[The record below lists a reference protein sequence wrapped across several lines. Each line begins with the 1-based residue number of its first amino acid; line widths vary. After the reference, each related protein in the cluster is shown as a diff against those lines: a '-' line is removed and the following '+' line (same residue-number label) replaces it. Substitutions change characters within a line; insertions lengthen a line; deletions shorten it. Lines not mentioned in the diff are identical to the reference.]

1 MPAAGAR
8 FSPRKQPV
16 QARSRLT
23 VKAIVEA
30 TAQVLVAVGYE
41 RATTD
46 VIAAR
51 AGVSIGT
58 LYQYFPNKE
67 SLVAALIKDHVD
79 EITRLLEAALA
90 AAADASLESALRGM
104 IHAGVEAHRVDP
116 ALHKVLFEQV
126 PRDRMLGK
134 HLDTSTRLQAMI
146 EEFLC
151 RKLPGLP
158 RGRIRTVAL
167 VLETTVEALTHRAV
181 VDAPE
186 WLRSREIE
194 KEALLLLRPYLSG
207 MATQRARLSRERD
220 A

>member
-1 MPAAGAR
+1 MSAADAR

-30 TAQVLVAVGYE
+30 TAQVLVASGYE

-46 VIAAR
+46 AIAAR

-79 EITRLLEAALA
+79 EIMRTVAASLA
-90 AAADASLESALRGM
+90 ETADAPVESALQGI

-126 PRDRMLGK
+126 PRNKMLGK
-134 HLDTSTRLQAMI
+134 HLDTSSRLQAMI

-151 RKLPGLP
+151 RKAPGLP
-158 RGRIRTVAL
+158 RSRLRMAAL

-194 KEALLLLRPYLSG
+194 KEALLLLRPYLLGVVS
-207 MATQRARLSRERD
+207 
-220 A
+220 

>member
-1 MPAAGAR
+1 MSAADTR
-8 FSPRKQPV
+8 FSQRKEPV

-30 TAQVLVAVGYE
+30 TAQVLVAIGYE

-46 VIAAR
+46 AIAGR

-67 SLVAALIKDHVD
+67 SLVAALIKNHVD
-79 EITRLLEAALA
+79 EIMRTVEAALA
-90 AAADASLESALRGM
+90 EAADAPLELALQGM

-126 PRDRMLGK
+126 PRNKMLGK
-134 HLDTSTRLQAMI
+134 HLDTSGKLQVMI
-146 EEFLC
+146 EEFLF
-151 RKLPGLP
+151 KKAP
-158 RGRIRTVAL
+158 RLSRARLRVIAL

-181 VDAPE
+181 VDAPD

-194 KEALLLLRPYLSG
+194 KEALMLLRPYLLE
-207 MATQRARLSRERD
+207 ALA
-220 A
+220 